1 MKILLICTF
10 LFCILLCIDIKT
22 YDNNY
27 NEKTKK
33 RMEKEDELLD
43 YLTKQYESIMPSVIH
58 ESVEEVKD
66 MDLNTEEQI
75 LEELQQKVFDRISS
89 IIVRREED
97 ESMLKLLDDEIIKSY
112 VSLSLV
118 NVDISK
124 LLDQIKLIR
133 YNKNKSMISET
144 ITMERVSND
153 TKVDSSVM
161 DITNDLNNIFFGD

>member
-1 MKILLICTF
+1 
-10 LFCILLCIDIKT
+10 
-22 YDNNY
+22 
-27 NEKTKK
+27 
-33 RMEKEDELLD
+33 
-43 YLTKQYESIMPSVIH
+43 
-58 ESVEEVKD
+58 
-66 MDLNTEEQI
+66 
-75 LEELQQKVFDRISS
+75 
-89 IIVRREED
+89 
-97 ESMLKLLDDEIIKSY
+97 MLKLLDDEIIKSY